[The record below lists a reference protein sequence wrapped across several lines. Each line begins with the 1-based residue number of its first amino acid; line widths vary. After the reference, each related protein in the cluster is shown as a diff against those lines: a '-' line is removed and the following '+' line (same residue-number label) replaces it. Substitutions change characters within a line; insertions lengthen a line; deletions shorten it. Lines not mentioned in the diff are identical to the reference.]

1 MRRRSIERTHRRI
14 AAGATVLLILVLT
27 GTACDRTAAGPRPE
41 VRGTHVLV
49 PIGGG
54 RADIDTASLAI
65 TADLGDE
72 PNLTLSAPAAAE
84 LGAAG
89 PIETAPGRATWSYPG
104 KGLTVTA
111 DTADGRLR
119 VTLRSDRDQRLSW
132 PVTGTD
138 PATTALQLPRG
149 EGLSLPVGD
158 PFWNSPDAAL
168 IDRPLDLTESL
179 TMPFWGYQA
188 GARGV
193 SYLAPTDIG
202 TTLTVRSVDEKLR
215 TTAEHDFDARA
226 DTGEYT
232 ITFALTDASP
242 VAAAKDYRAWLIQHG
257 RFRSLADKIAQ
268 QPAVG
273 KLLGAFH
280 AYLWG
285 DGRTPEA
292 IRTMRE
298 LGLTRMWL
306 GYDAGA
312 DPMTRAA
319 VDAAKAAGYLA
330 GPYDSYDNAQDPA
343 TADNPGSSWPGLWP
357 SGCVHDAEGNP
368 ETGFGGRGCYLSTQA
383 LAQRPQVLDDRYA
396 TMTANGANTYFLDVD
411 AAGQFFDDYTPG
423 HSMNKKQDRDN
434 RLTRMRALVEQ
445 RGQVLGSE
453 SVGAW
458 ASTLP
463 AFSHGSQTPV
473 SDLLWKAQR
482 DKQSW
487 GGWAPESAPKFFF
500 QPAELPA
507 AAATAM
513 FDPAYRVPL
522 YETVLHDSI
531 VNLDRWELAYYKLP
545 QQQTM
550 RALTAILNNT
560 PLNFALDRAE
570 LDRHGAEIARL
581 QQFFAPLHEA
591 AGTTPMTSFQW
602 LTADH
607 LVQRSTFG
615 DGVLTVT
622 ANFGTAPHDGLP
634 GGCVDAQLATD
645 SAPRRLCP
653 AA

>member
-14 AAGATVLLILVLT
+14 AAGGIVLLILVLS
-27 GTACDRTAAGPRPE
+27 GTACDRGSTARPE
-41 VRGTHVLV
+41 VHGSHVLV

-65 TADLGDE
+65 TAQPGDDT
-72 PNLTLSAPAAAE
+72 PLALSAPAATE

-89 PIETAPGRATWSYPG
+89 PIEVTRDRASWTYPD

-111 DTADGRLR
+111 DADAGRLR
-119 VTLRSDRDQRLSW
+119 VTLRSDRDQRLAW

-138 PATTALQLPRG
+138 PAATALQLPRG

-168 IDRPLDLTESL
+168 IDQPLDLTESL
-179 TMPFWGYQA
+179 TMPFWGYQL
-188 GARGV
+188 GTRGV
-193 SYLAPTDIG
+193 SYLVPTDIG
-202 TTLTVRSVDEKLR
+202 STVTVHSTAEKLR
-215 TTAEHDFDARA
+215 ATAEHDFAAKA
-226 DTGEYT
+226 DTREYT
-232 ITFALTDASP
+232 VTFTLTDSSP
-242 VAAAKDYRAWLIQHG
+242 VASAKDYRAWLVQHG
-257 RFRSLADKIAQ
+257 EFRSLADKIAQ
-268 QPAVG
+268 VPSIG

-292 IRTMRE
+292 IRAMRE

-306 GYDAGA
+306 GYDAGP

-357 SGCVHDAEGNP
+357 AGCVHDATGAP
-368 ETGFGGRGCYLSTQA
+368 ETGFGGRGCYLSTEV
-383 LAQRPQVLDDRYA
+383 LAQRPELLDDRYA

-411 AAGQFFDDYTPG
+411 AAGQFFDDYSPD
-423 HSMNKKQDRDN
+423 HPMNKQQDRAN
-434 RLTRMRALVEQ
+434 RLARMRALVE
-445 RGQVLGSE
+445 RHAQVLGSE

-473 SDLLWKAQR
+473 SDLLWEAQR

-487 GGWAPESAPKFFF
+487 GGWAPERAPKIFF

-507 AAATAM
+507 AAAKAM
-513 FDPAYRVPL
+513 FDPVYRVPL

-531 VNLDRWELAYYKLP
+531 VNLDRWELPYYKLP

-560 PLNFALDRAE
+560 PLNFALDRDQ

-591 AGTTPMTSFQW
+591 AGTAPMTDFQW
-602 LTADH
+602 RTADH

-615 DGVLTVT
+615 DGLLTVT
-622 ANFGTAPHDGLP
+622 ANFGSTPHDGLP
-634 GGCVDAQLATD
+634 GGCVDARLAND
-645 SAPRRLCP
+645 PAPRRLCP
-653 AA
+653 GT